1 MATKRGNSFTK
12 LKYEERIAQEIN
24 QFLRTS
30 FSDPRLSLVTVTHVV
45 LNKDYSVAKV
55 YWDTFDAGKRG
66 DASSAIKG
74 VSGKLRS
81 MLTSVM
87 KVRHIPALNFIY
99 NSQFEDEMK
108 ISNLL
113 DGNPVS
119 DDSESSYDDE
129 FDDDFEDDFDSEDK
143 V

>member
-1 MATKRGNSFTK
+1 MATKRGNNFTK
-12 LKYEERIAQEIN
+12 VKYEERIAQEIN

-74 VSGKLRS
+74 VAGKLRS
-81 MLTSVM
+81 MLTNVM
-87 KVRHIPALNFIY
+87 KVRHIPSLNFIY

-108 ISNLL
+108 ISSLL
-113 DGNPVS
+113 DGNPISEDS
-119 DDSESSYDDE
+119 DESIE
-129 FDDDFEDDFDSEDK
+129 DFEDYDDDFDSEDK